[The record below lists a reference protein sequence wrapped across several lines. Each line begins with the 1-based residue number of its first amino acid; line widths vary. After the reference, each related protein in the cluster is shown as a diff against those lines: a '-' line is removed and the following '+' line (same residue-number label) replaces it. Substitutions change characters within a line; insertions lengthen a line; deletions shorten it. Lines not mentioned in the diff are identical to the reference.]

1 MDHMKMSEAFPSKW
15 LKAADLAGDTPVT
28 IKGFKQGKPYDDG
41 KPAYELSFVELDKT
55 LGLNRTNWKTIE
67 KLHGEDTDD
76 WTGKRITVY
85 PTEVEFQGEQIM
97 GIRVRLT
104 VPKDPHAP
112 AGSAGFSTPPLALP
126 FGAKGAAWLEGE
138 MSKQPTDQASMLS
151 ALRQH
156 LTVTQPAL
164 ASVAAGPVEG
174 WPKVWKPVIEA
185 WLAEGESVPF

>member
-1 MDHMKMSEAFPSKW
+1 MNIKSLLSGKW
-15 LKAADLAGDTPVT
+15 LKAHDLPDGDVSVT
-28 IKGFKQGKPYDDG
+28 ITKFSHEGQYNDG
-41 KPAYELSFVELDKT
+41 KEAYAVTFAEFPNKM
-55 LGLNRTNWKTIE
+55 LGLNSVNTKTIA
-67 KLHGEDTDD
+67 KLYGDETDE
-76 WTGKRITVY
+76 WVGKRITLY
-85 PTEVEFQGEQIM
+85 ATEVDNRGEM
-97 GIRVRLT
+97 VLGIRIRLK
-104 VPKDPHAP
+104 PPPGAAP
-112 AGSAGFSTPPLALP
+112 AGSAPITAPPLT

-185 WLAEGESVPF
+185 WLADASGIPF

>member
-1 MDHMKMSEAFPSKW
+1 MNVDDIISSKW
-15 LKAADLAGDTPVT
+15 VKAGNLTGDTNVT
-28 IKGFKQGKPYDDG
+28 ITKFGEDG
-41 KPAYELSFVELDKT
+41 TYNDGSTAYAITLAEFPNKV
-55 LGLNRTNWKTIE
+55 LGLNRTNLRAIAQI
-67 KLHGEDTDD
+67 HGNNTDA
-76 WTGKRITVY
+76 WIGKRITIY
-85 PTEVEFQGEQIM
+85 PTEVDNRGKMVM
-97 GIRVRLT
+97 GIRIRLRAP
-104 VPKDPHAP
+104 VDPAAP
-112 AGSAGFSTPPLALP
+112 AGMAPITAPPLT

>member
-1 MDHMKMSEAFPSKW
+1 MDIMAAFPSKW
-15 LKAADLAGDTPVT
+15 MKAHDLNGDTTLT
-28 IKGFKQGKPYDDG
+28 IKGFKQGDDYDDG
-41 KPAYELSFVELDKT
+41 NPSFEIRFVENDKA
-55 LGLNRTNWKTIE
+55 LGLNKTNASVIAE
-67 KLHGEDTDD
+67 LYGSNTDN
-76 WTGKRITVY
+76 WAGKRITLY
-85 PTEVEFQGEQIM
+85 PTRTQM
-97 GIRVRLT
+97 GAKMVPCIRIHEKVIE
-104 VPKDPHAP
+104 PNSP
-112 AGSAGFSTPPLALP
+112 AGSAPITAPPLT

-156 LTVTQPAL
+156 LAVTQPAL